1 MPESKRHLKLRTFLY
16 AILSRELAERA
27 SIGSEQFVY
36 WNASDPRRCVAPD
49 AFVKLGVPDTDF
61 KTWMTWERGSPELAV
76 EIVSDADAS
85 DEAWSAK
92 LERYHESGVR
102 ELVRFDSDAAAGER
116 LRIWDRLEGDLVE
129 RYVAGDTSPCV
140 VLGLYWVVAPVEGIE
155 AGLRLARQADGGEL
169 LRSATERLAELEA
182 ELARRQ

>member
-1 MPESKRHLKLRTFLY
+1 MPETKRHLKLRTFLY
-16 AILSRELAERA
+16 GILSRNLAERA

-36 WNASDPRRCVAPD
+36 WNASDPRRCAAPD
-49 AFVKLGVPDTDF
+49 AFVKLGVPDSDF
-61 KTWMTWERGSPELAV
+61 ETWMTWERGTPELAV

-85 DEAWSAK
+85 EEAWRDK
-92 LERYHESGVR
+92 LRRYHEMGVR
-102 ELVRFDSDAAAGER
+102 ELVRFDSDAVPGER

-129 RYVAGDTSPCV
+129 RDVVADASPCV

-155 AGLRLARQADGGEL
+155 AGLRLARQADGSAL
-169 LRSATERLAELEA
+169 LLSDAERLAELEA